1 MLRMSI
7 NNREEA
13 NKYYQLV
20 NELVDD
26 YIDKWKIRPSNLK
39 RYLKPGSERFNKFIL
54 RNNLSEVVGIN
65 RVINDVI
72 EDRVSMEKDGVMA
85 FESFKYFESS
95 DFKIDS
101 LKQTLYKGIEKSD
114 INMEKVLADYF
125 DTNLSDIDVIDSD
138 KHLFKVSGWSDEDI
152 KVIIYTEEDLEVIT
166 NNIFEHLYDELVKKE
181 VEITENI
188 KISLNKLIDKDKFN
202 EQFSDIF
209 DEKKIIKTISDL
221 LSSEWKEK
229 TNKYHIWVV
238 NM

>member
-1 MLRMSI
+1 MSI

-13 NKYYQLV
+13 NRYYQLV

-39 RYLKPGSERFNKFIL
+39 RYLKPGSERFNRFIL
-54 RNNLSEVVGIN
+54 RNNLSEVTGIN
-65 RVINDVI
+65 RVIKDVI

-114 INMEKVLADYF
+114 INMEKALADYF
-125 DTNLSDIDVIDSD
+125 DTNLGDIDVLDSD
-138 KHLFKVSGWSDEDI
+138 KHLFKISGWSDEDI
-152 KVIIYTEEDLEVIT
+152 KAIIYSEEDLDVIT

>member
-1 MLRMSI
+1 MSI

-54 RNNLSEVVGIN
+54 RNSLSDVTGIN

-95 DFKIDS
+95 DFKIQS

-125 DTNLSDIDVIDSD
+125 DTNLSDIDVLDSD

-152 KVIIYTEEDLEVIT
+152 KAIIYTEEDLEVIT

-202 EQFSDIF
+202 DQFSEIF
-209 DEKKIIKTISDL
+209 NEKKIIETISDL
-221 LSSEWKEK
+221 LSSDWKEK

>member
-1 MLRMSI
+1 MSI

-54 RNNLSEVVGIN
+54 RNNLSDVTGIN

-95 DFKIDS
+95 DFKIQS

-125 DTNLSDIDVIDSD
+125 DTNLSDIDVLDSD

-152 KVIIYTEEDLEVIT
+152 KAIIYTEEDLEVIT

-202 EQFSDIF
+202 DQFSEIF
-209 DEKKIIKTISDL
+209 NEKKIIETISDL
-221 LSSEWKEK
+221 LSSDWKEK

>member
-1 MLRMSI
+1 MSI

-39 RYLKPGSERFNKFIL
+39 RYLKPGSERLNKFIL

-95 DFKIDS
+95 DFKINS

-138 KHLFKVSGWSDEDI
+138 KHLFKVSGWSDENI
-152 KVIIYTEEDLEVIT
+152 KVIIYSEEDLEVIT

-202 EQFSDIF
+202 DQFSDIF

>member
-1 MLRMSI
+1 MSI
-7 NNREEA
+7 NNREDA
-13 NKYYQLV
+13 NKYYHLV

-72 EDRVSMEKDGVMA
+72 EDRVFMEKDGVMA

-95 DFKIDS
+95 DFKIQS

-114 INMEKVLADYF
+114 LKMEKILADYF
-125 DTNLSDIDVIDSD
+125 DTNLSDIDIIDSD

-152 KVIIYTEEDLEVIT
+152 KVIIYSEEDLGIIT
-166 NNIFEHLYDELVKKE
+166 NNMCEHLYDELLNKE
-181 VEITENI
+181 VEIADNI
-188 KISLNKLIDKDKFN
+188 KINLNKLIDKDKFN
-202 EQFSDIF
+202 EQFTDIF
-209 DEKKIIKTISDL
+209 NEKKIIKTISSI
-221 LSSEWKEK
+221 LSSEWKERSQGH
-229 TNKYHIWVV
+229 HIWII
-238 NM
+238 

>member
-1 MLRMSI
+1 MSI

-39 RYLKPGSERFNKFIL
+39 RYLKTGSERFNKFIL
-54 RNNLSEVVGIN
+54 RNNLSEVNGIN
-65 RVINDVI
+65 KVISDVI
-72 EDRVSMEKDGVMA
+72 DDRVSMETDGVMA

-95 DFKIDS
+95 EFKIES

-114 INMEKVLADYF
+114 INMEKALADYF
-125 DTNLSDIDVIDSD
+125 DTNLGDIDILDSD
-138 KHLFKVSGWSDEDI
+138 KHLFKVSGWSDDDI
-152 KVIIYTEEDLEVIT
+152 KVVIYSNEDLELIT
-166 NNIFEHLYDELVKKE
+166 DNIFEHLYEELTKKE
-181 VEITENI
+181 VEITNNI
-188 KISLNKLIDKDKFN
+188 KINLDKLIDKDKFN

-209 DEKKIIKTISDL
+209 DEKKVVETISDL
-221 LSSEWKEK
+221 LSAEYKDNK
-229 TNKYHIWVV
+229 GKYHIWII

>member
-1 MLRMSI
+1 MSI

-54 RNNLSEVVGIN
+54 RNNLSDVTGIN

-95 DFKIDS
+95 DFKIQS

-125 DTNLSDIDVIDSD
+125 DTNLSDIDVLDSD

-152 KVIIYTEEDLEVIT
+152 KAIIYTEEDLEVIT

-202 EQFSDIF
+202 EQFSEIF
-209 DEKKIIKTISDL
+209 NEKKIIETISDL
-221 LSSEWKEK
+221 LSSDWKEK

>member
-1 MLRMSI
+1 MSI

-13 NKYYQLV
+13 NKYYQLI
-20 NELVDD
+20 NELIDD

-95 DFKIDS
+95 EFKIDS

-152 KVIIYTEEDLEVIT
+152 KVIIYSEEDLEVIT

-229 TNKYHIWVV
+229 TNKYHIWVL

>member
-1 MLRMSI
+1 MSI

-13 NKYYQLV
+13 NRYYQLV

-114 INMEKVLADYF
+114 INMEKALADYF
-125 DTNLSDIDVIDSD
+125 DTNLGDIDVLDSD
-138 KHLFKVSGWSDEDI
+138 KHLFKISGWSDEDI
-152 KVIIYTEEDLEVIT
+152 KAIIYSEEDLDVIT

>member
-1 MLRMSI
+1 MSI
-7 NNREEA
+7 NNREDA
-13 NKYYQLV
+13 NKYYHLV

-95 DFKIDS
+95 DFKIQS

-114 INMEKVLADYF
+114 IKMEKILADYF
-125 DTNLSDIDVIDSD
+125 DTNLSDIDVVDSD

-152 KVIIYTEEDLEVIT
+152 KVIIYSEEDLEVIS
-166 NNIFEHLYDELVKKE
+166 NNIFEHLYEELVRKE
-181 VEITENI
+181 VEITANI
-188 KISLNKLIDKDKFN
+188 KINLNKLIDKDKFN
-202 EQFSDIF
+202 EQFIDIF
-209 DEKKIIKTISDL
+209 PENKVIQTISDL
-221 LSSEWKEK
+221 LSGEYKKK
-229 TNKYHIWVV
+229 TSKYHIWVL

>member
-1 MLRMSI
+1 MSI

-65 RVINDVI
+65 RVISDVI

-95 DFKIDS
+95 DFKINS

-138 KHLFKVSGWSDEDI
+138 KHLFKVSGWSDENI
-152 KVIIYTEEDLEVIT
+152 KVIIYSEEDLEVIT

>member
-1 MLRMSI
+1 MSI

-39 RYLKPGSERFNKFIL
+39 RYLKPGSERFNRFIL

-95 DFKIDS
+95 DFKIES

>member
-1 MLRMSI
+1 MSI

-54 RNNLSEVVGIN
+54 RNSLSDVTGIN

-95 DFKIDS
+95 DFKIQS

-125 DTNLSDIDVIDSD
+125 DTNLGDIDVLDSD
-138 KHLFKVSGWSDEDI
+138 KHLFKVSGWGDEDI
-152 KVIIYTEEDLEVIT
+152 KAIIYTEEDLEVIT

-202 EQFSDIF
+202 DQFSEIF
-209 DEKKIIKTISDL
+209 NEKKIIETISDL
-221 LSSEWKEK
+221 LSSDWKEK